1 MQKSRL
7 AVRVWRRTGNAA
19 RRRLPLTFAVASFAL
34 LANGTAKAAS
44 ENNIPQRAVLY
55 DEDPSDPK
63 GTKYEGSVSWRTV
76 PIKAAG
82 QPDELAVYADV
93 EIPWRKL
100 KLTLSFRR
108 NTDKSLPASHT
119 AELRFTLPPDIAVS
133 SVPGLLTKSSEQSR
147 GVPLAA
153 VAVKVTDYFFMVGL
167 QDTPADRA
175 KNLQLLL
182 ERTWF
187 DIPMVYSSGR
197 RAIIAIE
204 KGTPGTNAF
213 KVAFGAGNPAHAPAT
228 SPSRPGYAVQVSAQ
242 NNEADA
248 LASYQVLQTK
258 FPAVLGSRAP
268 IVKRVDGNDGV
279 LYRAMVGP
287 FSTADEAFDLC
298 ESLKAAG
305 GECIVQRN

>member
-1 MQKSRL
+1 MAYRPNQ
-7 AVRVWRRTGNAA
+7 G
-19 RRRLPLTFAVASFAL
+19 
-34 LANGTAKAAS
+34 
-44 ENNIPQRAVLY
+44 
-55 DEDPSDPK
+55 
-63 GTKYEGSVSWRTV
+63 
-76 PIKAAG
+76 AG

-147 GVPLAA
+147 GAPLAA

-167 QDTPADRA
+167 SDVPADRV

-182 ERTWF
+182 DRTWF

-213 KVAFGAGNPAHAPAT
+213 KVAFGAGNPALPAATAP
-228 SPSRPGYAVQVSAQ
+228 SGPGYAVRYPPRTMKRTRWLPIRYCRP
-242 NNEADA
+242 N
-248 LASYQVLQTK
+248 
-258 FPAVLGSRAP
+258 FPPCWDHAP
-268 IVKRVDGNDGV
+268 PSSNAWTAIT
-279 LYRAMVGP
+279 A
-287 FSTADEAFDLC
+287 FSTALWSARFRPPTKRSIC
-298 ESLKAAG
+298 ARA
-305 GECIVQRN
+305 